1 MTPDTPATP
10 PEPRRALW
18 PYTDPEDV
26 TGDTEDLSEPR
37 TSAGQSAFPIPE
49 SGAGD
54 SIPYP
59 SDPTRYPSSSEY
71 LAPVSRPAVGGVA
84 PREYTSASPSFPSSP
99 PVSEDLTLSIPP
111 IAVPTQPAPSAT
123 PAASAPRRR
132 LPGVLLGLLLGAIIA
147 ASAFGLGR
155 LTASDDDPAVATVAT
170 SVPSGSLVGTT
181 NPPPAAVVPPGNATL
196 EPVAAAA
203 AAVTPAVVQID
214 TNSGTGSGV
223 IYDADGYILTAAHVV
238 GNATNVTVRFADGSR
253 TTGRVMGADDVTDV
267 AVVSIEPAEV
277 PAVAVLA
284 VGADLSVGQTAVA
297 VGTPFGLDQTVTS
310 GIISA
315 VDRLLETNGISM
327 VQTDA
332 AINPGNSGGP
342 LVDLSGRVIGIND
355 VIFTN
360 SGDNAGVGFAIS
372 IDLAK
377 IVADQLVAGQP
388 VSLARLG
395 VSAGASADGDAGAL
409 IQSVSDGTAAAA
421 AGLEVGDLIIA
432 VDGDPVRDSGDLRA
446 EVITRAPGTTV
457 ELLVMRGDQQ
467 LTITAVLGAVST
479 N

>member
-1 MTPDTPATP
+1 
-10 PEPRRALW
+10 
-18 PYTDPEDV
+18 
-26 TGDTEDLSEPR
+26 
-37 TSAGQSAFPIPE
+37 
-49 SGAGD
+49 
-54 SIPYP
+54 
-59 SDPTRYPSSSEY
+59 
-71 LAPVSRPAVGGVA
+71 
-84 PREYTSASPSFPSSP
+84 
-99 PVSEDLTLSIPP
+99 
-111 IAVPTQPAPSAT
+111 
-123 PAASAPRRR
+123 
-132 LPGVLLGLLLGAIIA
+132 VLLGLLLGAVIA

-155 LTASDDDPAVATVAT
+155 LTAPDDGTAVATVAT
-170 SVPSGSLVGTT
+170 TVPSGSLVGTT
-181 NPPPAAVVPPGNATL
+181 DPPPAAVVPPGDSTL

-203 AAVTPAVVQID
+203 AAVTPAVVKID

-223 IYDADGYILTAAHVV
+223 IYDAEGYILTAAHVV
-238 GNATNVTVRFADGSR
+238 GNATNVNVRFADGSR
-253 TTGRVMGADDVTDV
+253 TTGRVVGADDVTDV
-267 AVVSIEPAEV
+267 AVVSIEPGEV
-277 PAVAVLA
+277 PAVAELA
-284 VGADLSVGQTAVA
+284 VGADLFVGQTAVA

-342 LVDLSGRVIGIND
+342 LVDLRGRVIGIND

-377 IVADQLVAGQP
+377 IVADQIVAGRP

-395 VSAGASADGDAGAL
+395 VSAGASVDGDAGAL
-409 IQSVSDGTAAAA
+409 IQSVSEGTAAAD

-432 VDGDPVRDSGDLRA
+432 VDGDPVRDSGDLRS